1 MSQQNTSRSKYD
13 LEERLI
19 NFAVLIMDLV
29 GKLPNTYMG
38 KHFGNQLLRSVSA
51 PALNYGEAQAA
62 ESDADFVHKMKIC
75 LKELRESQICLKIIV
90 RKPLLT
96 AEVINKALKESGELV
111 AIFTTSIATTKA
123 RMLQEKTKK

>member
-1 MSQQNTSRSKYD
+1 MSQQNTTRSKYD

-29 GKLPNTYMG
+29 GKLPNTYTG
-38 KHFGNQLLRSVSA
+38 KHFGNQLLRSGSA

-75 LKELRESQICLKIIV
+75 LKELRESQICLKIIG

-96 AEVINKALKESGELV
+96 GEIINKALKEAGELV

-123 RMLQEKTKK
+123 RMIQEKTKK